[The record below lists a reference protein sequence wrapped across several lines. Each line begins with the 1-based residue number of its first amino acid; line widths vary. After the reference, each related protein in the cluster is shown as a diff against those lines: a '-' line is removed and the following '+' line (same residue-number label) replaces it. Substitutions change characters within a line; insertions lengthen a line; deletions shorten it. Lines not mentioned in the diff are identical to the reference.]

1 MRTTASV
8 GGHPVHMM
16 AVHFPMA
23 FLMGSAAFDVAAAVG
38 LAVPAVVAGYLLV
51 AGLATGILAAAP
63 GVVDFVTTVRPA
75 GGRSA
80 SKAICHAVLSMGSLA
95 LFALAWFLRRDL
107 STAPA
112 MNVLLLELLAVA
124 LLMISGLFGGS
135 LVLEDRVGVA
145 EPHAHADRGGSRRS
159 EPV

>member
-1 MRTTASV
+1 
-8 GGHPVHMM
+8 MM
-16 AVHFPMA
+16 AVRFPMA

-38 LAVPAVVAGYLLV
+38 LAVPAVVAGDLLV

-63 GVVDFVTTVRPA
+63 GAVDFVTTVRPA

-112 MNVLLLELLAVA
+112 MNVSLLEPLTVA
-124 LLMISGLFGGS
+124 Y
-135 LVLEDRVGVA
+135 
-145 EPHAHADRGGSRRS
+145 
-159 EPV
+159 